1 MKTLVGVFPSRAT
14 AESSVKDLLAAHVP
28 GAAITFLSPE
38 QETQKE
44 TESAGV
50 GKVMGSYVGGVL
62 GGGAGLSLGVA
73 AATLV
78 VPGVGPIMAIG
89 IAAAALLGLGGAG
102 AGAVVGK
109 AVESEL
115 ASPQLA
121 TEGVAEDTL
130 LFRQMLKEGRSLIIV
145 RTESQDL
152 ATRAGALLDK
162 YSLATKGGQHLSSA
176 AGGLKV
182 DTHEADDRCTIKCVG
197 RITLREDGFMVKD
210 AVRDALRH
218 GFKNILLDLSQVTY
232 VDSSGIGELVGA
244 LTTVRGQQ
252 GKLTLLNPSATVK
265 QMLHVTRLSSVFDAV
280 TDDTSAVA

>member
-1 MKTLVGVFPSRAT
+1 
-14 AESSVKDLLAAHVP
+14 
-28 GAAITFLSPE
+28 
-38 QETQKE
+38 
-44 TESAGV
+44 
-50 GKVMGSYVGGVL
+50 MGTYVGGVL

-121 TEGVAEDTL
+121 TEGVADDAK

-145 RTESQDL
+145 RTDSADM
-152 ATRAGALLDK
+152 ASKAGALLDK
-162 YSLATKGGQHLSSA
+162 YSLATKGDQRLSNLAS
-176 AGGLKV
+176 GLKV
-182 DTHEADDRCTIKCVG
+182 DIHASNDRATITIAG
-197 RITLREDGFMVKD
+197 RITLREDGFLVKD
-210 AVRDALRH
+210 AVRDALRR
-218 GFKNILLDLSQVTY
+218 GTTNIFLELSQVTY
-232 VDSSGIGELVGA
+232 IDSSGIGELVGA
-244 LTTVRGQQ
+244 LTSVRSHQ
-252 GKLTLLNPSATVK
+252 GKLTLLNPSPTVK
-265 QMLHVTRLSSVFDAV
+265 QMLHITRLSSVFDAV